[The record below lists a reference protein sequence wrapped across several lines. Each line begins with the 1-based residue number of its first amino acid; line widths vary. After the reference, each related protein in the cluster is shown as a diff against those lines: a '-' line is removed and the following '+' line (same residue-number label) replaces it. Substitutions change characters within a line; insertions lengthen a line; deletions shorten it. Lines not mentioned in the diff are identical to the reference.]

1 MVVVEQPHWRATT
14 GDHLLPPPLPPPLP
28 PAPVLP
34 RLPPTFRPVPPVP
47 LGSVATCSLIS
58 GNACFRLARASFS
71 WLGCGCG
78 ERTSPTPSTHQACA
92 PCPLLQPLLGG
103 WRPEGLSASCDSS
116 DCVYCAA
123 LARLRQPGGSA
134 GCWLRQKRSRSS
146 TDLAGLGEGERPA
159 GTSSCGAE
167 EPCSLARV
175 PSATTLAA
183 VVPDAMADSLWD
195 HALLAEVPSACG
207 SREQQPGPPQL
218 KRQRRRQEQQQEEPA
233 AGAEGQATSSQP
245 ASSSSSSEGGS
256 ASEGSSRG
264 GRASSARSHGGRAS
278 SARSHG
284 SSSTAAAA
292 EAGGLLPAASA
303 WHPSWQAPSVLREV
317 ASFLPP
323 VHHHGSRPGS
333 SCCTDI
339 VCALEFEEH
348 GWLLASA
355 GVSKQVRAQTGL
367 LAWRQMVGAPLL
379 WTGAAAL
386 AGGGTHP
393 VSETHPATTP
403 AATALHIEP
412 HMLPS
417 LALPQLLTGP
427 PFLEIRR
434 CACTRWLPGCSTP
447 ATTATCGR
455 CAATACPPSS
465 AAWPGTPTHPA
476 QSPVSFAC
484 MVGLGMC
491 GLGQVGQH
499 CCGCALAPPL
509 LPIGTETSLK
519 Y

>member
-1 MVVVEQPHWRATT
+1 
-14 GDHLLPPPLPPPLP
+14 
-28 PAPVLP
+28 
-34 RLPPTFRPVPPVP
+34 
-47 LGSVATCSLIS
+47 
-58 GNACFRLARASFS
+58 
-71 WLGCGCG
+71 
-78 ERTSPTPSTHQACA
+78 
-92 PCPLLQPLLGG
+92 
-103 WRPEGLSASCDSS
+103 
-116 DCVYCAA
+116 
-123 LARLRQPGGSA
+123 
-134 GCWLRQKRSRSS
+134 
-146 TDLAGLGEGERPA
+146 
-159 GTSSCGAE
+159 
-167 EPCSLARV
+167 
-175 PSATTLAA
+175 
-183 VVPDAMADSLWD
+183 MADSLWD
-195 HALLAEVPSACG
+195 HALLAEVPSAGG
-207 SREQQPGPPQL
+207 SREQQQGPPQL

-233 AGAEGQATSSQP
+233 AGAEAQATSSQP

-256 ASEGSSRG
+256 ASEGSSL
-264 GRASSARSHGGRAS
+264 GRRAS

-284 SSSTAAAA
+284 SSSAVAAA

-323 VHHHGSRPGS
+323 AHHHRPRPGS

-355 GVSKQVRAQTGL
+355 GVSKQVRAQADL
-367 LAWRQMVGAPLL
+367 VAWCQMVVAPLL

-386 AGGGTHP
+386 AGVGNASAQP
-393 VSETHPATTP
+393 
-403 AATALHIEP
+403 L
-412 HMLPS
+412 
-417 LALPQLLTGP
+417 LPQPLCTLNHACCPHWHLLGCSLGHIT
-427 PFLEIRR
+427 FYNRR
-434 CACTRWLPGCSTP
+434 CGCTRWLPGCSTP
-447 ATTATCGR
+447 ATRATCGR

-465 AAWPGTPTHPA
+465 AAWPGIPTHPA